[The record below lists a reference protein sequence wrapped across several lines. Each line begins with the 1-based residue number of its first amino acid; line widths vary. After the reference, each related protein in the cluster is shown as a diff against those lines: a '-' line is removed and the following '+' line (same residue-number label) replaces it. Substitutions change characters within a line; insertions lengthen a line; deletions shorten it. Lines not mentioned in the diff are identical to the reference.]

1 MLKWQ
6 FVHTVVQDQRLPTI
20 AFFAQRDIKK
30 GEEITWDYGL
40 QTTDK
45 KIAERHLCH
54 CESSTC
60 RKYFIGYVPS

>member
-1 MLKWQ
+1 M
-6 FVHTVVQDQRLPTI
+6 F
-20 AFFAQRDIKK
+20 QRDIKK

-45 KIAERHLCH
+45 KVAERHLCH